1 MLRQLGGVFG
11 IATLV
16 AVFTGAGSY
25 ASAQTFSDGFTAA
38 VGVAA
43 ALSLLG
49 AVASLG
55 LPAVGRQV
63 ATVSAPSVSEIA
75 TSIE

>member
-1 MLRQLGGVFG
+1 V
-11 IATLV
+11 V
-16 AVFTGAGSY
+16 TGAGSY

-49 AVASLG
+49 AAASLG